1 MGNARYTNVFEAYHN
16 VKAFMKNSGE
26 SYTESA
32 YQLMDKFYQ
41 YLNSFKWAKDDTD
54 RVLWNKAGQGIKIP
68 EMARITHKSET
79 TLKGRVQK
87 LNYAICSKLFDG
99 NPFSIS
105 LIKENDDTLNKY
117 IANIDFALSDYC
129 FYTEIPDDLLNII
142 NDNLKSGEFVEDF
155 DLTDV
160 YNVLRAYSMFS
171 RKVMRSWVSI
181 LNPKAVDYVNEKLQD
196 LQMNDEIR
204 MFSYL
209 RSKVE
214 ARPIDM
220 NSIDKIQK
228 NAGIELK
235 ITKGDE

>member
-1 MGNARYTNVFEAYHN
+1 M
-16 VKAFMKNSGE
+16 
-26 SYTESA
+26 
-32 YQLMDKFYQ
+32 
-41 YLNSFKWAKDDTD
+41 
-54 RVLWNKAGQGIKIP
+54 
-68 EMARITHKSET
+68 
-79 TLKGRVQK
+79 
-87 LNYAICSKLFDG
+87 
-99 NPFSIS
+99 
-105 LIKENDDTLNKY
+105 
-117 IANIDFALSDYC
+117 
-129 FYTEIPDDLLNII
+129 LNII

-209 RSKVE
+209 QSKVE